1 MVTIRLATAQDNE
14 AISRVHMAAIRESC
28 SSHYDERQIEAW
40 ASKRTPEFYQRVL
53 ATQELF
59 VAERH
64 GEVVGFG
71 QIDLESGMAVALYIA
86 PEAAGGGVGSAML
99 DHLEAL
105 VRQQGWRH
113 VHLTASLNAVP
124 FFEKRG
130 YHRVRP
136 FRHQVATDVY
146 LDWVDMK
153 KSFQPS

>member
-1 MVTIRLATAQDNE
+1 MVTIRLASAQDNE
-14 AISRVHMAAIRESC
+14 AISRVHMAALRESC
-28 SSHYDERQIEAW
+28 SSHYDDRQVEAW

-59 VAERH
+59 VAERA

-71 QIDLESGMAVALYIA
+71 QIDLESGTAVSLYIS

-99 DHLEAL
+99 NHLEEL
-105 VRQQGWRH
+105 VRQHGWRH
-113 VHLTASLNAVP
+113 VYLTASLNAVP

-130 YHRVRP
+130 YQRVRP
-136 FRHQVATDVY
+136 FKHQVANDVY

-153 KSFQPS
+153 KPIR